1 MDLIKLSQM
10 DLVKVSNIHCA
21 FKLEFSAVEFLW
33 SQKIVKTDAYV
44 MMSEVNSRN
53 MLQR

>member
-1 MDLIKLSQM
+1 MDLLKLSQM

-21 FKLEFSAVEFLW
+21 FKLEVTAVQFLW
-33 SQKIVKTDAYV
+33 SQQVVKTDAYV

>member
-1 MDLIKLSQM
+1 
-10 DLVKVSNIHCA
+10 
-21 FKLEFSAVEFLW
+21 VEFLW

-53 MLQR
+53 MLQRWIKPSVLELYVCDFQLM